1 MITYLQINRPQKRSA
16 ICQGTRILPFTKFY
30 SRRGKFLF
38 MGIMVSEWTGFC
50 TDFHCFAA
58 EKVLDKANRE
68 IRKCNVS
75 SWNYFD
81 NV

>member
-1 MITYLQINRPQKRSA
+1 
-16 ICQGTRILPFTKFY
+16 
-30 SRRGKFLF
+30 

-50 TDFHCFAA
+50 TDFHCFVA